1 MDPHLTDLLDSIKK
15 TPRPVD
21 AGVVTA
27 AWQFANDVH
36 LGQNRL
42 TGEPYIIHPTQ
53 VAKTLALWN
62 LDTTTVVAG
71 LLHDTI
77 EDAQVT
83 RDSLAAGFGE
93 EVALI
98 VDGVSKITSIRLK
111 GSSEQEFIENF
122 RKMLLVMA
130 RDLRVILVK
139 LADRLHNMQT
149 LGALPPEKQFANA
162 RETLEIYAP
171 LAERLGMGEIKG
183 ILEDLSF
190 PYVYP
195 QEFIAMKKQLKP
207 LITKGEEYI
216 KKIQQELLTLILP
229 AIPGAVIS
237 TRQKH
242 LYSLFQKLQRPEIA
256 GDISLIHDLF
266 AARVI
271 LETPSECY
279 EALGLIHSQYHPVPY
294 LGVSDFIATPKP
306 NGYQS
311 IHTKIFG
318 PDGHIIEL
326 QIRTTSMHEQAE
338 MGIAAHWFYNETK
351 TSGVSDQKLEKG
363 IAGPASK
370 LDWVK
375 QLASLQ
381 EEIKDNSEYL
391 KTLKF
396 DALKHRLL
404 VFSPKGDVYDL
415 PAGATPVDFAYAV
428 HTGMGSQAKGAKVND
443 KMVQLDYRLNN
454 GDVVEILIDRKRKT
468 PSPRWLDF
476 AVTAAAR
483 REISKSIISP

>member
-1 MDPHLTDLLDSIKK
+1 MDPLLTDLLSAIQQ

-21 AGVVTA
+21 AQKVTA
-27 AWQFANDVH
+27 AWEFANQVH
-36 LGQNRL
+36 QNQKRL
-42 TGEPYIIHPTQ
+42 SGEPFITHPTQ

-62 LDTTTVVAG
+62 LDTTTVIAG

-77 EDAQVT
+77 EDADVT
-83 RDSLAAGFGE
+83 KESLAKDFGE

-111 GSSEQEFIENF
+111 GSSEQEFVENF

-130 RDLRVILVK
+130 KDLRVILVK
-139 LADRLHNMQT
+139 LADRLHNTQT
-149 LGALPPEKQFANA
+149 LNYLSPEKQYSNA

-183 ILEDLSF
+183 ALEDLSF

-195 QEFIAMKKQLKP
+195 EEYTALKKQLKP
-207 LITKGEEYI
+207 IVSAGEEYI
-216 KKIQQELLTLILP
+216 DQIKKELLTLIRP
-229 AIPGAVIS
+229 AIPDAVIS
-237 TRQKH
+237 SRQKH
-242 LYSLFQKLQRPEIA
+242 LYSLFQKLQRPEVA
-256 GDISLIHDLF
+256 GDISKIYDLF

-271 LETPSECY
+271 VNTPAECY

-311 IHTKIFG
+311 LHTKVFG

-326 QIRTTSMHEQAE
+326 QIRTHAMHEQAE
-338 MGIAAHWFYNETK
+338 MGIAAHWFYNQAK
-351 TSGVSDQKLEKG
+351 TSGLSDQKLQQG
-363 IAGPASK
+363 IAIPTSK
-370 LDWVK
+370 LDWVR
-375 QLASLQ
+375 QLATLQ
-381 EEIKDNSEYL
+381 QEIQDNDEYL

-396 DALKHRLL
+396 DALQHRLL

-428 HTGMGSQAKGAKVND
+428 HTDLGSQACGAKVNG
-443 KMVQLDYRLNN
+443 KMVQLDHRLNN
-454 GDVVEILIDRKRKT
+454 GDVVEILVDRKRKN
-468 PSPRWLDF
+468 PNPDWLNF
-476 AVTAAAR
+476 IVTITAR
-483 REISKSIISP
+483 REISKIIKL

>member
-1 MDPHLTDLLDSIKK
+1 MDPLLIDLLNSIHK

-21 AGVVTA
+21 AGVVTT

-42 TGEPYIIHPTQ
+42 TGEPYIIHPTR

-77 EDAQVT
+77 EDAEVT
-83 RDSLAAGFGE
+83 RDSLAESFGE
-93 EVALI
+93 DVALI

-149 LGALPPEKQFANA
+149 LGALPPEKQYSNA

-195 QEFIAMKKQLKP
+195 KEFITLKKQIKP
-207 LITKGEEYI
+207 MVAAGEEYI
-216 KKIQQELLTLILP
+216 ERIQRELLALILP
-229 AIPGAVIS
+229 VIPDAVIS

-242 LYSLFQKLQRPEIA
+242 LYSLFQKLQRSEVA
-256 GDISLIHDLF
+256 GDISKIYDLI
-266 AARVI
+266 AARIIVD
-271 LETPSECY
+271 SVAECY
-279 EALGLIHSQYHPVPY
+279 EVLGLIHSKYHPVPY

-311 IHTKIFG
+311 LHTKVFG
-318 PDGHIIEL
+318 PDGHFIEL
-326 QIRTTSMHEQAE
+326 QIRTHGMHEQAE
-338 MGIAAHWFYNETK
+338 MGITAHWFYAEAK
-351 TSGVSDQKLEKG
+351 SSGTSGQKLDN
-363 IAGPASK
+363 IGPTSK

-381 EEIKDNSEYL
+381 DEVKDNSEYL
-391 KTLKF
+391 QTLKF
-396 DALKHRLL
+396 DALQHRLL

-415 PAGATPVDFAYAV
+415 PAGSTPVDFAYAV
-428 HTGMGSQAKGAKVND
+428 HTGMGSQANGAKVNG

-483 REISKSIISP
+483 REISKSIITP